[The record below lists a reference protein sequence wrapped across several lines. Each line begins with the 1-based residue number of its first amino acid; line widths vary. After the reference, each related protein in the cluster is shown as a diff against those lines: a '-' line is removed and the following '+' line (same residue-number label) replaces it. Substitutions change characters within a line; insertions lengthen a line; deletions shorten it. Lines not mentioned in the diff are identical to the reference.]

1 MPIYR
6 IEETNSGAVLWFGE
20 ADSPAAAEAD
30 LRRIVVEL
38 KGPALAGYRAQQ
50 SFVEEFNT
58 APSRSSSEDHD
69 WMSGCTE
76 WSGLDDL
83 EQEAFAAAFF
93 AWS

>member
-50 SFVEEFNT
+50 SFVEE
-58 APSRSSSEDHD
+58 
-69 WMSGCTE
+69 
-76 WSGLDDL
+76 
-83 EQEAFAAAFF
+83 
-93 AWS
+93 